1 MPHLLIFEE
10 QKVGSNRTRLF
21 HKLGSSSALLV
32 ATDACQTETH
42 PWFYLRQCQQ
52 STDEFPAISSDWLHM
67 HPARMIHAY
76 TIQQHWKSR
85 FLVQSACDDDI
96 PQLLHNFAIFKCFL
110 RMFFFSFANAFKIDY
125 GLKNFL
131 NSPLLSCCSKP
142 YLLSVKYTLIPQ
154 SL

>member
-21 HKLGSSSALLV
+21 HKLGSSSAWLV

-52 STDEFPAISSDWLHM
+52 STDEFPAPVTGNTCTQQEWFTLTHSNSTKKLISC
-67 HPARMIHAY
+67 P
-76 TIQQHWKSR
+76 KS
-85 FLVQSACDDDI
+85 VWWWYSATLA
-96 PQLLHNFAIFKCFL
+96 QLCYFQVLL
-110 RMFFFSFANAFKIDY
+110 EDVFFSFANAFKIDY

-131 NSPLLSCCSKP
+131 NSPVAQNLIYWVLSTRWYHNHCRW
-142 YLLSVKYTLIPQ
+142 
-154 SL
+154 